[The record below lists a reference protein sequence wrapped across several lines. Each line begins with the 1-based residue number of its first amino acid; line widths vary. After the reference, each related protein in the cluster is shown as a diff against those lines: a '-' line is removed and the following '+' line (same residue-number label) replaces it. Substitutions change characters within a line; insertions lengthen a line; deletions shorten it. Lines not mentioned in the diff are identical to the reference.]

1 MLGGEILAG
10 RLADIVV
17 DVGRADRLRLAV
29 LVEILEQVL
38 AGQVLAL
45 LDDAR
50 LSVRSVIESSRSIP
64 LFALKRIL
72 TVRPSTLAWRLRKVV
87 AP

>member
-38 AGQVLAL
+38 ARQVLASP
-45 LDDAR
+45 DDPAER
-50 LSVRSVIESSRSIP
+50 RGR
-64 LFALKRIL
+64 
-72 TVRPSTLAWRLRKVV
+72 
-87 AP
+87 